1 MKNVRKLSNQFV
13 GHLYRNIAFSTVF
26 LGLYFVVSVI
36 SSFVNSV
43 TEEALA
49 PTSGALL
56 ILNEALT
63 TVNYGLIW
71 VGHASLVIFF
81 LMMGLQILGILMAK
95 VEKINVIKSANMS
108 RILQR
113 SLVYP
118 IDEIEDSSN
127 ELVFSML
134 KTSQRFQKKLNKLV
148 KNSFVILGKEN
159 YIVIPLPI
167 EVSYQKRLISSAND
181 AASLI
186 AGFTNKKVAA
196 QKKISFANSLY
207 LYYSLS

>member
-1 MKNVRKLSNQFV
+1 MKNVRKLSNQYV
-13 GHLYRNIAFSTVF
+13 GHLYRNLAFSTVF
-26 LGLYFVVSVI
+26 LGLYFVVSVVC
-36 SSFVNSV
+36 SFVNSV

-56 ILNEALT
+56 ILSEALT
-63 TVNYGLIW
+63 SVNQGLKG
-71 VGHASLVIFF
+71 VGHASLMIFF
-81 LMMGLQILGILMAK
+81 LMIGLQFLGIVMAK
-95 VEKINVIKSANMS
+95 VEKIDVIKSANMS
-108 RILQR
+108 RILQK

-118 IDEIEDSSN
+118 IDEIEDSPN
-127 ELVFSML
+127 ELIFSML
-134 KTSQRFQKKLNKLV
+134 KTSQKSQKKLNKLV
-148 KNSFVILGKEN
+148 RNSFVILGKEN

-167 EVSYQKRLISSAND
+167 EVNYQKRLISSAND

-186 AGFTNKKVAA
+186 AGFANKKVAA

>member
-1 MKNVRKLSNQFV
+1 MKNIRKLSNQYI
-13 GHLYRNIAFSTVF
+13 GHLYRNLAFSAVF

-71 VGHASLVIFF
+71 VSHASLVIFF
-81 LMMGLQILGILMAK
+81 LMIGFQFLGILMAK
-95 VEKINVIKSANMS
+95 VEKVDVIKSANMS
-108 RILQR
+108 RILQK
-113 SLVYP
+113 SLIYP
-118 IDEIEDSSN
+118 IDEVEESSN
-127 ELVFSML
+127 ELIFSML
-134 KTSQRFQKKLNKLV
+134 KTSQKSQKKLNKLV
-148 KNSFVILGKEN
+148 KDSFVILGKEN

-167 EVSYQKRLISSAND
+167 EVNYQKRLVSSAND

-196 QKKISFANSLY
+196 QKKISLANSLY

>member
-1 MKNVRKLSNQFV
+1 MKNVRKLSNQYV
-13 GHLYRNIAFSTVF
+13 GHLYRNLAFSTVF
-26 LGLYFVVSVI
+26 LGLYVVVSVI
-36 SSFVNSV
+36 SSFIDSV

-49 PTSGALL
+49 PNSGALL

-63 TVNYGLIW
+63 TVNQGLRW
-71 VGHASLVIFF
+71 VSHASLVIFF
-81 LMMGLQILGILMAK
+81 LMIGLQFLGIVMAQI
-95 VEKINVIKSANMS
+95 EKIDVIKSANMS
-108 RILQR
+108 RILQK

-118 IDEIEDSSN
+118 IDEIEGSYN
-127 ELVFSML
+127 EVTSLML
-134 KTSQRFQKKLNKLV
+134 KTSQKSQKKLNRLV

-167 EVSYQKRLISSAND
+167 EVNYQKRLVSSAND

-186 AGFTNKKVAA
+186 AGFTDKKVAA
-196 QKKISFANSLY
+196 QKKISFVNSLY

>member
-13 GHLYRNIAFSTVF
+13 GHLYRNLAFSTVF
-26 LGLYFVVSVI
+26 FGLYVVVSVI

-49 PTSGALL
+49 PTSGTLL

-63 TVNYGLIW
+63 SVVQGLKG
-71 VGHASLVIFF
+71 VGHASLVIFV
-81 LMMGLQILGILMAK
+81 LMIGFQILGILMAK
-95 VEKINVIKSANMS
+95 IEKIDVIKSADMS
-108 RILQR
+108 RILQK
-113 SLVYP
+113 SLIYP

-134 KTSQRFQKKLNKLV
+134 KTSQKLQKKLNKLV

-167 EVSYQKRLISSAND
+167 EVNYQKKLISSAND
-181 AASLI
+181 AASLV

-196 QKKISFANSLY
+196 QKKISFVNSLY

>member
-1 MKNVRKLSNQFV
+1 MKNVRKLSNQYV

-26 LGLYFVVSVI
+26 LGLYVVVSVI
-36 SSFVNSV
+36 SSFIDSV

-49 PTSGALL
+49 PNSGALL
-56 ILNEALT
+56 ILSEALT
-63 TVNYGLIW
+63 SVVQGLKG

-81 LMMGLQILGILMAK
+81 LMISFQILGILMAK
-95 VEKINVIKSANMS
+95 FEKIDVIKSASMS
-108 RILQR
+108 RILQK

-118 IDEIEDSSN
+118 TDEIKDSSN

-134 KTSQRFQKKLNKLV
+134 KTSQRLQKKLNKLV

-186 AGFTNKKVAA
+186 AGFANKKVAA

>member
-1 MKNVRKLSNQFV
+1 MKNVKKLSNQFV
-13 GHLYRNIAFSTVF
+13 GHLYRNLAFSTVF
-26 LGLYFVVSVI
+26 LGLYVVVSVI
-36 SSFVNSV
+36 SSFIDSV

-49 PTSGALL
+49 PNSGALL

-63 TVNYGLIW
+63 TVNQGLRW
-71 VGHASLVIFF
+71 VSHASLMIFF
-81 LMMGLQILGILMAK
+81 LMIGLQFLGIVM
-95 VEKINVIKSANMS
+95 VQIEKIDVIKSANMS
-108 RILQR
+108 RILQK

-118 IDEIEDSSN
+118 IDEIEGSYN
-127 ELVFSML
+127 EVTSLML
-134 KTSQRFQKKLNKLV
+134 KTSQKSQKKLNRLV

-167 EVSYQKRLISSAND
+167 EVNYQKRLVSSAND

-186 AGFTNKKVAA
+186 AGFTDKKVAA

>member
-1 MKNVRKLSNQFV
+1 MKNARKLSNQYI
-13 GHLYRNIAFSTVF
+13 GHLYRNLAFSTVF
-26 LGLYFVVSVI
+26 FGLYVVVSVI

-56 ILNEALT
+56 LLSKALT
-63 TVNYGLIW
+63 SVVQGLKR
-71 VGHASLVIFF
+71 VGHASLVIFV
-81 LMMGLQILGILMAK
+81 LMIGFQILGILMAK
-95 VEKINVIKSANMS
+95 IEKIDVIKSANMS
-108 RILQR
+108 RILQK
-113 SLVYP
+113 SLIYP

-134 KTSQRFQKKLNKLV
+134 KTSQKLQKKLNKLV

-167 EVSYQKRLISSAND
+167 EVNYQKKLISSASD

-186 AGFTNKKVAA
+186 AGFADKKVAA

>member
-1 MKNVRKLSNQFV
+1 MKNVKKLSNQFV
-13 GHLYRNIAFSTVF
+13 GHLYRNLAFSTVF
-26 LGLYFVVSVI
+26 LGLYVVVSVI
-36 SSFVNSV
+36 SSFIDSV

-49 PTSGALL
+49 PNSGALL

-63 TVNYGLIW
+63 TVNQGLRW
-71 VGHASLVIFF
+71 VSHATLVIFF
-81 LMMGLQILGILMAK
+81 LMIGLQFLGIVM
-95 VEKINVIKSANMS
+95 VQIEKIDVIKSANMS
-108 RILQR
+108 RILQK

-118 IDEIEDSSN
+118 IDEIEGSYN
-127 ELVFSML
+127 EVTSLML
-134 KTSQRFQKKLNKLV
+134 KTSQKSQKKLNRLV

-167 EVSYQKRLISSAND
+167 EVNYQKRLVSSAND

-186 AGFTNKKVAA
+186 AGFTDKKVAA